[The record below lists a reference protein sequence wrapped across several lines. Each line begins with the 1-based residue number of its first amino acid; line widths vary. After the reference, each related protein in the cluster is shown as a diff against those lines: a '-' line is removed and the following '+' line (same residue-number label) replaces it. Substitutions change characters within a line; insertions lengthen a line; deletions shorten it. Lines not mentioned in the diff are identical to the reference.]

1 MRDAA
6 SPTIGSMGSLSRSQ
20 LVVYGAVA
28 VVLLLVGARWIR
40 SGDAGGTPAGG
51 VTYGDSGSAG
61 STSADAT
68 GLSVD
73 SQGGTDV
80 VVDVAGAV
88 TDPGVYRLP
97 AGSRVNDAVERAGGA
112 TAAAS
117 VESINLAA
125 RLTDGQQV
133 VVPEK
138 VRGSAGAVASAGTAT
153 EGQTGPINLGSATV
167 EQLDTIEGIGPVT
180 AQKILEF
187 RDQHGGI
194 SSIDQLDQIDGIG
207 PATMETL
214 RSGLQP

>member
-1 MRDAA
+1 
-6 SPTIGSMGSLSRSQ
+6 MGSLSRSQ

-40 SGDAGGTPAGG
+40 AGDAGGTPAGD
-51 VTYGDSGSAG
+51 VTYGDSGSTSSASGTPAG
-61 STSADAT
+61 F
-68 GLSVD
+68 SVD
-73 SQGGTDV
+73 AEGGTDV
-80 VVDVAGAV
+80 VVDVTGAV
-88 TDPGVYRLP
+88 AKPGVYRLP
-97 AGSRVNDAVERAGGA
+97 AGSRVNDAVQRAGGA
-112 TAAAS
+112 TAHAS

-133 VVPEK
+133 VVPET
-138 VRGSAGAVASAGTAT
+138 VPGAGAAIASSGMAPGVPA
-153 EGQTGPINLGSATV
+153 GPISLGSATA

-187 RDQHGGI
+187 RDEHGGI

-214 RSGLQP
+214 RDGLQP

>member
-1 MRDAA
+1 
-6 SPTIGSMGSLSRSQ
+6 MGSLSRSQ

-40 SGDAGGTPAGG
+40 SGDASGTPAGN
-51 VTYGDSGSAG
+51 VSYGDSGSTTSGSGAAAG
-61 STSADAT
+61 F
-68 GLSVD
+68 SVD
-73 SQGGTDV
+73 AQGGTDV
-80 VVDVAGAV
+80 VVDVTGAV
-88 TDPGVYRLP
+88 ASPGVYRLP
-97 AGSRVNDAVERAGGA
+97 AGSRVNDAVQRAGGA
-112 TAAAS
+112 TSRAS

-138 VRGSAGAVASAGTAT
+138 APGSTAAAATSATGSG
-153 EGQTGPINLGSATV
+153 EQTGPISLGTATV
-167 EQLDTIEGIGPVT
+167 EQLDTVEGIGPVT

-207 PATMETL
+207 PATMQTL
-214 RSGLQP
+214 RSSLQP

>member
-1 MRDAA
+1 
-6 SPTIGSMGSLSRSQ
+6 MGSLSRSQ

-40 SGDAGGTPAGG
+40 SGGPDGAPAGG
-51 VTYGDSGSAG
+51 VTYGDSGSSTAASDTAG
-61 STSADAT
+61 GFSVSA
-68 GLSVD
+68 
-73 SQGGTDV
+73 QGGTDV

-88 TDPGVYRLP
+88 DDPGVYRLP
-97 AGSRVNDAVERAGGA
+97 AGSRVNDAVQRAGGA
-112 TAAAS
+112 TGRAS

-133 VVPEK
+133 VVPEQ
-138 VRGSAGAVASAGTAT
+138 VRGATAVAASSGASTGEPAGPIGLGTAT
-153 EGQTGPINLGSATV
+153 V
-167 EQLDTIEGIGPVT
+167 EELDTIEGIGPVT

-187 RDQHGGI
+187 RDQHGGV
-194 SSIDQLDQIDGIG
+194 SSVDQLDQIDGIG